1 MFGLALRGLASRK
14 LRAALTALA
23 IMLGVAMVAGTF
35 MLKGSVDKAFDDIF
49 AEANAGIDVTV
60 QPKTAFDTGFD
71 LPESGAALPE
81 SLVRKVASVD
91 GVEKAAGG
99 ISDSTSI
106 AILDENGDRIGPAG
120 GGPPQIAASVEPEPF
135 NPFTWVE
142 GAAPSGPDEVG
153 IDSITADEEDYEVGQ
168 KITISGVRGA
178 KEYTLSGIGRFGS
191 GVPLGGASFA
201 LFTLPEAQSI
211 TGKVGELDNIDVQA
225 ADGVGADELS
235 ARLNQVLPGDAQAKT
250 GAEDAAQQSAD
261 IKDGFGFLT
270 TFLLVFAGISV
281 FVGAF
286 LIFNT
291 FSITVAQRTREFGML
306 RTLGAS
312 SRQVLA
318 TVFGEALILGII
330 ASALGIAA
338 GLGFVALVTGAF
350 KAMGFELPQSGIVIT
365 GASIVVPLIVGV
377 SATLA
382 SSIVP
387 ALRATRVTP
396 LEALRDDGKS
406 SEAPTRRRVRTA
418 RALVLVGILAIA
430 WGLFGTASFGSALP
444 LLGLG
449 LILLFVGI
457 AMLAGTL
464 VTPLASF
471 VGRPIERLRGV
482 TGRLARENTLR
493 NPSRTA
499 TTSAALMIGVALVVF
514 AAVFAAS
521 ATKSVGDA
529 LDETFAG
536 DLIVANTDGFSPISP
551 DIAPEIRQ
559 QVKGVETVSP
569 LSGAPAEIELD
580 TPKQSL
586 ITGLDPQTLTKV
598 AKLDWVDG
606 NDSTLTGL
614 GPDQAIVESQ
624 WAEDNG
630 VEVGETV
637 TLKTAT
643 GEEIPVRVEGSI
655 RDRVQLLV
663 SSIALPVG
671 TLRDRFDARQ
681 DFADLVGFAPGADAE
696 ATKDRVDQLL
706 TARFPQAE
714 ARDQQQFKQEQEDG
728 INQLLALIYV
738 LLALSVIVSLFGV
751 VNTLVLTIYERTRE
765 IGMLRA
771 IGASRSQIRRMVR
784 YESLITAMIGALIGA
799 VIGLAIAVAAVEA
812 LKDDGLVLAVPVAG
826 IVIVLIFAGIAG
838 VLAGIW
844 PARRASK
851 IEVMEALQYE

>member
-1 MFGLALRGLASRK
+1 MLGLAVRGLASRK
-14 LRAALTALA
+14 LRAVLTALA
-23 IMLGVAMVAGTF
+23 ITLGVAMVAGTF

-60 QPKTAFDTGFD
+60 QPRSAFDVGFD
-71 LPESGAALPE
+71 LPESGAALPQ
-81 SLVRKVASVD
+81 SLAAKVGRVD
-91 GVEKAAGG
+91 GVERAEGV
-99 ISDSTSI
+99 ISDPASI

-120 GGPPQIAASVEPEPF
+120 GGPPQIAQSIEGEPF
-135 NPFTWVE
+135 NPFTWIE
-142 GAAPSGPDEVG
+142 GEAPAGPDEVG
-153 IDSITADEEDYEVGQ
+153 IDSITADEEGYQVGE
-168 KITISGVRGA
+168 KIRITGVHGA

-201 LFTLPEAQSI
+201 LFTLPEAQAI
-211 TGKVGELDNIDVQA
+211 TGKEGELDSIDVQA
-225 ADGVGADELS
+225 ADGVSADELA
-235 ARLNQVLPGDAQAKT
+235 ARLNEILPKTAEAKT
-250 GAEDAAQQSAD
+250 GVEDAAKQSAD
-261 IKDGFGFLT
+261 IKDGFSFLT

-312 SRQVLA
+312 ARQVLT
-318 TVFGEALILGII
+318 TVIGEALVLGII

-338 GLGFVALVTGAF
+338 GIGFVALVTGAF
-350 KAMGFELPQSGIVIT
+350 KAMGFELPQSGIVIGPAAIIAPAIVGILST
-365 GASIVVPLIVGV
+365 LGSAVVPAI
-377 SATLA
+377 
-382 SSIVP
+382 
-387 ALRATRVTP
+387 RATRVTP
-396 LEALRDDGKS
+396 LEALREGGQAQ
-406 SEAPTRRRVRTA
+406 EAPSRRRAWTA
-418 RALVLVGILAIA
+418 RILVLVGVLAIA
-430 WGLFGTASFGSALP
+430 AGLFGGGSAGAALP

-449 LILLFVGI
+449 LIILFIGI
-457 AMLAGTL
+457 AMLAGSL
-464 VTPLASF
+464 VSPLASL
-471 VGRPIERLRGV
+471 VGRPIEKLRGV

-536 DLIVANTDGFSPISP
+536 DLVVSNTDGFSPISP
-551 DIAPEIRQ
+551 DIARQ
-559 QVKGVETVSP
+559 IGKVDGVETVSP
-569 LSGAPAEIELD
+569 IAGAPARAQLEPAKNILV
-580 TPKQSL
+580 S
-586 ITGLDPQTLTKV
+586 GLDPATLTKV

-606 NDSTLTGL
+606 DDGTLTGL
-614 GPDQAIVESQ
+614 GPDEGIVESK

-630 VEVGETV
+630 VDVGDEIRLETSN
-637 TLKTAT
+637 
-643 GEEIPVRVEGSI
+643 GEMVPVQVVGSI

-663 SSIALPVG
+663 SAVAMPVQ

-681 DFADLVGFAPGADAE
+681 DFAVLVGYEPGADAD
-696 ATKDRVDQLL
+696 AVHDRVDQLL
-706 TARFPQAE
+706 TSRFPQAQ
-714 ARDQQQFKQEQEDG
+714 AQDQQEFKQQQEDG

-738 LLALSVIVSLFGV
+738 LLALSVIISLFGV

-771 IGASRSQIRRMVR
+771 IGASKSQIRRMVR
-784 YESLITAMIGALIGA
+784 YESLITAMIGAIIGA
-799 VIGLAIAVAAVEA
+799 AVGLLIAIAAVEA
-812 LKDDGLVLAVPVAG
+812 LKDDGLVLGIPVGGIIAVL
-826 IVIVLIFAGIAG
+826 VLSAIAG
-838 VLAGIW
+838 VFAGVW

>member
-60 QPKTAFDTGFD
+60 QPKSAFDTGFD

-81 SLVRKVASVD
+81 SLVGKVEGVD
-91 GVEKAAGG
+91 GVEKASGG

-120 GGPPQIAASVEPEPF
+120 GGPPQIAQSIQPEPF

-142 GAAPSGPDEVG
+142 GSAPATDREVG

-178 KEYTLSGIGRFGS
+178 KQYTLSGIGRFGS

-201 LFTLPEAQSI
+201 LFTLPEAQAV
-211 TGKVGELDNIDVQA
+211 TGKVGELDNIDVEA
-225 ADGVGADELS
+225 SGGVTPDELS
-235 ARLNQVLPGDAQAKT
+235 TRLNADLPRDIEAKT

-261 IKDGFGFLT
+261 IKDGFSFLT

-318 TVFGEALILGII
+318 TVFSEALLLGII
-330 ASALGIAA
+330 ASIIGIVA

-350 KAMGFELPQSGIVIT
+350 KAMGFELPQSGIVIN
-365 GASIVVPLIVGV
+365 APSIVVPLIVGIV
-377 SATLA
+377 STLL

-396 LEALRDDGKS
+396 LEALRDDAQGRDRPS
-406 SEAPTRRRVRTA
+406 RRRVWVA
-418 RALVLVGILAIA
+418 RALVLLGILAIA
-430 WGLFGTASFGSALP
+430 GGLFGTSSFGSALP

-464 VTPLASF
+464 VTPLASA

-514 AAVFAAS
+514 AAVFASS

-536 DLIVANTDGFSPISP
+536 DLIIANTDGFSPISP
-551 DIAPEIRQ
+551 DIARQ
-559 QVKGVETVSP
+559 VAKVDGVEAVSP
-569 LSGAPAEIELD
+569 ISGAPAEVELS
-580 TPKQSL
+580 TSKQTL
-586 ITGLDPQTLTKV
+586 LTGLDPATLTQV

-606 NDSTLTGL
+606 DDATLTGL
-614 GPDQAIVESQ
+614 GADQAIVESK

-630 VEVGETV
+630 VSVGDTV
-637 TLKTAT
+637 TLKTTT

-663 SSIALPVG
+663 SSIALPID
-671 TLRDRFDARQ
+671 TLRERFDARQ
-681 DFADLVGFAPGADAE
+681 DFADLVGFASGADAE
-696 ATKDRVDQLL
+696 ATRDRVDRLIES
-706 TARFPQAE
+706 RFPQAE
-714 ARDQQQFKQEQEDG
+714 ARNQQEFKQQQEEG

-771 IGASRSQIRRMVR
+771 IGASKSQIRRMVR

-799 VIGLAIAVAAVEA
+799 VIGLLIAVAAVEA
-812 LKDDGLVLAVPVAG
+812 LKDDGLVLGIPVVG
-826 IVIVLIFAGIAG
+826 IVFVLIAAGIAG
-838 VLAGIW
+838 VIAGIW